1 MPAEHRVRRDQ
12 EGGSRQNPAQRRQE
26 QAIGRSQA
34 GPTSLP
40 LEDSELV
47 TEGHYFDPELRLGA
61 KVSGGHAEERSDDG
75 VEGARIIGQA
85 RG

>member
-1 MPAEHRVRRDQ
+1 
-12 EGGSRQNPAQRRQE
+12 
-26 QAIGRSQA
+26 
-34 GPTSLP
+34 

>member
-12 EGGSRQNPAQRRQE
+12 EGGSRQNLAQRRQE

-47 TEGHYFDPELRLGA
+47 TGYNRKLWIEVE
-61 KVSGGHAEERSDDG
+61 VRS
-75 VEGARIIGQA
+75 VAYPPVC
-85 RG
+85 